1 VSGAATKP
9 VAVVTG
15 ASSGIGRATARR
27 LAASGYRVA
36 VVARREELLRALV
49 AELERD
55 YPAGH
60 VAAAANLS
68 QWSSVSAAATAIE
81 RAVGHVDLL
90 VNNAGGFAYRPFE
103 ETDTAVIDDLVAV
116 NVTGTMYATRA
127 FLPLLRKAAKG
138 SRVGKPVVVFV
149 SSLAGLWGYR
159 NMAPYSATKFAV
171 TGFADAL
178 ARELEPAIRVCT
190 IFPGPVN
197 TALEPGQKSTKK
209 FVLTAEEAADH
220 VFRLATGRGRATIQ
234 HPAFRKFRWL
244 QQLAPRLADRWLG
257 KMYE

>member
-1 VSGAATKP
+1 MAVARRKL
-9 VAVVTG
+9 AVVTG

-27 LAASGYRVA
+27 LAREGFRVA
-36 VVARREELLRALV
+36 VVARRAELLQTLV
-49 AELERD
+49 QELERD

-60 VAAAANLS
+60 FAVPADLCRWESVTAAAEKIKN
-68 QWSSVSAAATAIE
+68 E
-81 RAVGHVDLL
+81 GHWIDLL
-90 VNNAGGFAYRPFE
+90 VNNAGGYAYGPLD
-103 ETDTAVIDDLVAV
+103 ETDPKAIDDLVAV

-127 FLPLLRKAAKG
+127 FLPLLRAAPAPV
-138 SRVGKPVVVFV
+138 RPVVVFV

-178 ARELEPAIRVCT
+178 ARELAPTVRVAT

-197 TALEPGQKSTKK
+197 TALEPGQKSTKRY
-209 FVLTAEEAADH
+209 VLTAEEAAEH
-220 VFRLATGRGRATIQ
+220 IFRLANGRCRDTIQ

-257 KMYE
+257 KMY

>member
-1 VSGAATKP
+1 VGPSAGKP

-27 LAASGYRVA
+27 LAAAGFRV
-36 VVARREELLRALV
+36 VPIARREELLRALV
-49 AELERD
+49 YDLEREF
-55 YPAGH
+55 PAGH
-60 VAAAANLS
+60 FSVTANLTQWDSVVAAA
-68 QWSSVSAAATAIE
+68 E
-81 RAVGHVDLL
+81 RVRSGCGQIALL
-90 VNNAGGFAYRPFE
+90 VNNAGGYAFQPFE
-103 ETDTAVIDDLVAV
+103 EMEAKAIEELVAL

-127 FLPLLRKAAKG
+127 FLPLLRAAAKATP
-138 SRVGKPVVVFV
+138 SKKPVIVFV

-178 ARELEPAIRVCT
+178 ARELEATIRVAT

-197 TALEPGQKSTKK
+197 TALEPGQKPKK
-209 FVLTAEEAADH
+209 RFVISAEEAADH
-220 VFRLATGRGRATIQ
+220 IFRLASGRGRDTIQ

-244 QQLAPRLADRWLG
+244 QQLAPGWADKWLG
-257 KMYE
+257 RMY